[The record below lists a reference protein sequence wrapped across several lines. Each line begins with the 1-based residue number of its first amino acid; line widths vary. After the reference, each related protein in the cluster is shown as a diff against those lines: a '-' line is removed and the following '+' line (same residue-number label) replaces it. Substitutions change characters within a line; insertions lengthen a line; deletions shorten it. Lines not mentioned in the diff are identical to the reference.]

1 MERRFWVTVR
11 GHLDETFGAA
21 FGEIETKRLG
31 DTSVLSGRLTD
42 AALLD
47 GVLAYLRDL
56 GVELIRVDTA
66 DATKTTSSGE
76 PRAGESSK
84 GDSQ

>member
-11 GHLDETFGAA
+11 GHVGETFGAA
-21 FGEIETKRLG
+21 FGEIETKRVG

-47 GVLAYLRDL
+47 GILAYLRDL
-56 GVELIRVDTA
+56 GVELIGVDTA
-66 DATKTTSSGE
+66 DGTETTTSGE
-76 PRAGESSK
+76 PRTGGSSE

>member
-21 FGEIETKRLG
+21 FGEIETKRVG

-42 AALLD
+42 TALLD
-47 GVLAYLRDL
+47 GILAYLRDL
-56 GVELIRVDTA
+56 GVELIGVDTA
-66 DATKTTSSGE
+66 EATETTTSGE
-76 PRAGESSK
+76 PRAGGSSK
-84 GDSQ
+84 GDAK